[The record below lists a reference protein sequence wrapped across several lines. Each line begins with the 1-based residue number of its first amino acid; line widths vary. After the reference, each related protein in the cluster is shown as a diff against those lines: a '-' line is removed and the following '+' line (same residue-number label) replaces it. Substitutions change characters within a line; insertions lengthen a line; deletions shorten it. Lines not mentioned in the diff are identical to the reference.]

1 MTYKDLL
8 AKLSAL
14 SEEQL
19 EQTVTVYDA
28 NNDETYGCQDTG
40 IVGTEDEQ
48 DLRPDGVLDDGHFYL
63 ITGI

>member
-19 EQTVTVYDA
+19 GQTVTVYNADY
-28 NNDETYGCQDTG
+28 DEVCAASESG
-40 IVGTEDEQ
+40 ITGTEPADEIC
-48 DLRPDGVLDDGHFYL
+48 PAGVLDDGHFYL
-63 ITGI
+63 IIGI